1 MPGGRSEY
9 MYAILIVVAHDYKIS
24 SSIDMQCT
32 LNRQSIE
39 HKIWSHNTHSNQMNG
54 ENETKVHLFDTR
66 KGIVVQYKS
75 ALVLQSQTA
84 VTGLGRKKHMYT
96 VKQIK

>member
-1 MPGGRSEY
+1 
-9 MYAILIVVAHDYKIS
+9 
-24 SSIDMQCT
+24 MQCT
-32 LNRQSIE
+32 LNRQSKE
-39 HKIWSHNTHSNQMNG
+39 HKIWSHNTHIKQMNG

-66 KGIVVQYKS
+66 IVVQYKS

-84 VTGLGRKKHMYT
+84 VTELGRKKKNMYT